1 MVIPINTLTDISITL
16 TRVLPSIFWGGCVP
30 PTIEKITICLP
41 RYSVVNMLNMNPFH
55 GFHGFHIHFCSFC
68 SLTVDLVAPS
78 ILNCIV

>member
-55 GFHGFHIHFCSFC
+55 GFGCTQHTQLHCLINRLLSPEKLKMR
-68 SLTVDLVAPS
+68 SP
-78 ILNCIV
+78 